1 MKANWRRPASKAEK
15 ERIRGEVGKELRRQS
30 GDLTRRTFKLF
41 CLALNR
47 EYGFGQQRLLKVTQT
62 VNDLALNRETDEVFW
77 KHVDDRMEQLGL
89 MFQREDY
96 EEMDG

>member
-1 MKANWRRPASKAEK
+1 MKANWRRPSSKKEK
-15 ERIRGEVGKELRRQS
+15 ERLRGEVGKELRKQS
-30 GDLTRRTFKLF
+30 GDLTRRLFKLF
-41 CLALNR
+41 CLALNQ
-47 EYGFGQQRLLKVTQT
+47 EYGFGRQRLLKATQT

-96 EEMDG
+96 EEMDR